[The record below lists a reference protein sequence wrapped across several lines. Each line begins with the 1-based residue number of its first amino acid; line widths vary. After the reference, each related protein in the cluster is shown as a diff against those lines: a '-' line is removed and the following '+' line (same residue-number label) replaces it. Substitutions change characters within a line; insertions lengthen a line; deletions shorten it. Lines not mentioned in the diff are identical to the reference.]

1 MMLKSSVQPNN
12 RSGNERRSAAQVPP
26 QINFHPQ
33 TRLHLGMLTSHK
45 DGGYMVIAYIIF
57 TYTEL
62 HKKMPP
68 GDEHEGDS
76 AEAGSLPSKNKNGW
90 KIHTSL
96 AQSLLK

>member
-1 MMLKSSVQPNN
+1 M
-12 RSGNERRSAAQVPP
+12 A
-26 QINFHPQ
+26 
-33 TRLHLGMLTSHK
+33 
-45 DGGYMVIAYIIF
+45 IAYTIF
-57 TYTEL
+57 IYMGL

-76 AEAGSLPSKNKNGW
+76 AEAGSLPNKNKNGG